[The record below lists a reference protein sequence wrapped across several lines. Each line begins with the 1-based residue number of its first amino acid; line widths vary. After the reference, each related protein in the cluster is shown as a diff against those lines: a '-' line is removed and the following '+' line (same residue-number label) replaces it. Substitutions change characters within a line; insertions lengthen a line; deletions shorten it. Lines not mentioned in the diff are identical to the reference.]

1 MERIESKMVKMK
13 VSKKTKLRRRRSS
26 SKQKKGPLSD
36 ELPEL
41 LLPMITPW
49 IESKVISSLRLVN
62 RYWMKAI
69 QLEPL
74 DIVLCHTTAS
84 RHGRYE
90 ALRSMCRQ
98 NLLRVLVRIVCKCSN
113 SSFHTHTQKQVRISE
128 NSNIS
133 SDELEEM
140 LNRVRDVA
148 YEFDCGENE
157 KLLSSC

>member
-1 MERIESKMVKMK
+1 
-13 VSKKTKLRRRRSS
+13 
-26 SKQKKGPLSD
+26 
-36 ELPEL
+36 
-41 LLPMITPW
+41 
-49 IESKVISSLRLVN
+49 
-62 RYWMKAI
+62 MKAI

-84 RHGRYE
+84 RHGLYE

-113 SSFHTHTQKQVRISE
+113 SSYHNHTQKQVRISE

-157 KLLSSC
+157 KLLSSCLKCIPSSSSLRVLILARVGLKPSHKIQNVRSFNHFTTHDV